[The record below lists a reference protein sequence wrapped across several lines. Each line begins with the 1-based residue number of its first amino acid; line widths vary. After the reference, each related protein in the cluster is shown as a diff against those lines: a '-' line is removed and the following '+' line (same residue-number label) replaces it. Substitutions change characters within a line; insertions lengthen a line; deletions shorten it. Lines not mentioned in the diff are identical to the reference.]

1 MTLEPVYDLVR
12 SLVGIGWLPA
22 IFEHTF
28 MIRGLLASLIIG
40 PLLGGVGT
48 VVVTRKLSF
57 FTQTIGNGAMS
68 GVAIGLLFGEPVD
81 ATYAGLYGFCLLVAL
96 VTTYVKNRSRL
107 ASDTII
113 GVVLAQVFGLGIIL
127 MILVTSQFN
136 IHQVEGILFGS
147 LITLT
152 DLDLITLFLA
162 SALVWIIFAWNF
174 NKVMLGGFNSMLAKS
189 RGLSPVLLEYLFVTL
204 LTLVVVA
211 SLKLIGALLVLVLV
225 VVPAAA
231 AQTVVSNLRSFV
243 WLSMFFATVS
253 TTLGLLL
260 SALLPVPSGA
270 VIALVSALLF
280 YGALLSRPLLYRLRR
295 GIGFSSS

>member
-1 MTLEPVYDLVR
+1 MEYIYGLIRNLAET
-12 SLVGIGWLPA
+12 GWLPS

-40 PLLGGVGT
+40 PLLGGIGT

-68 GVAIGLLFGEPVD
+68 GVAIGLLMGEPVD
-81 ATYAGLYGFCLLVAL
+81 ATYGGLYGFCLLVAL
-96 VTTYVKNRSRL
+96 VMTYVKNRSRL
-107 ASDTII
+107 ANDTVI
-113 GVVLAQVFGLGIIL
+113 GVVLAQIFGLGIIL
-127 MILVTSQFN
+127 MIFVTSQFN

-152 DLDLITLFLA
+152 DLDLITLGVA
-162 SALVWIIFAWNF
+162 SLLVWILFSWNF
-174 NKVMLGGFNSMLAKS
+174 NKVMLGGFNAILARS
-189 RGLSPVLLEYLFVTL
+189 RGLSPVLLEYVFVCL

-231 AQTVVSNLRSFV
+231 AQTVVGNLRGFV
-243 WLSMFFATVS
+243 WLSMVFSTFS
-253 TTLGLLL
+253 TTVGLLL
-260 SALLPVPSGA
+260 SGLLPVPSGA
-270 VIALVSALLF
+270 VIALVSALVF
-280 YGALLSRPLLYRLRR
+280 YLALLLRPLLNRVRFR
-295 GIGFSSS
+295 QP